1 MEQIENT
8 QKQNAATAGASTGV
22 STNAWLTG
30 IAAILFV
37 SIVFWA
43 GYAYGQ
49 GSHADADRIT
59 SVINKDA
66 DKPSNVDFNIF
77 WRAWNILNE
86 KFVANGSTTDQKKVW
101 GAIEGLAQS
110 LGDPYTVFMP
120 PEEAKI
126 FNTQIQGN
134 FEGVGMEI
142 GLRDKILTVV
152 APIKDSPAFKAG
164 VKAGDRVLKIDGKST
179 ENMSVEAAVK
189 LIRGQKGTTVTI
201 NFFREGKKAPFDLKI
216 VRDTINLPTLDSEMR
231 KDGIFVI
238 RLYSFNAQ
246 SGKLFNDALKEF
258 AKTNGKKLIIDLRN
272 NPGGY
277 LETAIDIA
285 SRFLPEGTTVV
296 SERYRDKPEDIRQ
309 AIGGQLFDKSLKTI
323 VLINEGSASA
333 SEILAGTLRE
343 NDAAVLVGAKSFGK
357 GSVQELV
364 KLTSDTNLKVT
375 IARWYTPKGNT
386 ISEKGIV
393 PDHEVKFDPE
403 AFEKNGKDTQMEK
416 AVQLLLQ
423 SK

>member
-1 MEQIENT
+1 
-8 QKQNAATAGASTGV
+8 
-22 STNAWLTG
+22 
-30 IAAILFV
+30 
-37 SIVFWA
+37 
-43 GYAYGQ
+43 
-49 GSHADADRIT
+49 
-59 SVINKDA
+59 
-66 DKPSNVDFNIF
+66 
-77 WRAWNILNE
+77 
-86 KFVANGSTTDQKKVW
+86 
-101 GAIEGLAQS
+101 
-110 LGDPYTVFMP
+110 
-120 PEEAKI
+120 
-126 FNTQIQGN
+126 
-134 FEGVGMEI
+134 MEI

-189 LIRGQKGTTVTI
+189 LIRGQRGTTVTI

-246 SGKLFNDALKEF
+246 SGRLFNDALKEF
-258 AKTNGKKLIIDLRN
+258 AQTKGKKLIIDLRN

-309 AIGGQLFDKSLKTI
+309 AVGGQLFDKSLKTV

-333 SEILAGTLRE
+333 SEILAGALRE
-343 NDAAVLVGAKSFGK
+343 NDAAILVGAKSFGK

-393 PDHEVKFDPE
+393 PDHEVKFDAE
-403 AFEKNGKDTQMEK
+403 AFEKNAKDTQMDK